1 MEKICGSSDFR
12 RSKRLTRFLRYIVC
26 EKLEGSDAR
35 LKAYSIALAVF
46 DRPASFDGQID
57 PVVRIE
63 AGRLRRAL
71 ERYYHSA
78 GKDDPIVISVPRG
91 GYVPAFQKR
100 TEEGYVGCDEHET
113 CPEEK
118 GYEPSHHQL
127 AMRARPRSNGMR
139 WSVAVAA
146 AVVALL
152 ATLVPFWVWDD
163 GQYGPNSSSL
173 KPLVA
178 VTPFVAQRGDASA
191 EQIAK
196 GFSEQLIDQL
206 ASFSDLRILGR
217 EAISQAPD
225 EPRGSAWTRFNV
237 RYVIEGN
244 VVMSSKGGVLTA
256 RLVDARSGQ
265 ILWIEHQTIDN
276 GAELPP
282 KTQANLA
289 QKISDTMSRTSLAF
303 SGGR

>member
-1 MEKICGSSDFR
+1 M
-12 RSKRLTRFLRYIVC
+12 
-26 EKLEGSDAR
+26 
-35 LKAYSIALAVF
+35 F
-46 DRPASFDGQID
+46 DRPESFDGQID

-71 ERYYHSA
+71 ERYYHSS
-78 GKDDPIVISVPRG
+78 GKDDPVVISVPRG

-100 TEEGYVGCDEHET
+100 TEDGCIPSDEHDP

-118 GYEPSHHQL
+118 EREPSYHHL
-127 AMRARPRSNGMR
+127 AMRARPRSNRMR

-146 AVVALL
+146 VAVALL
-152 ATLVPFWVWDD
+152 VTLVPFWIFDD
-163 GQYGPNSSSL
+163 GQYGFNSSSS

-225 EPRGSAWTRFNV
+225 GPRTSTWTRFNV
-237 RYVIEGN
+237 R
-244 VVMSSKGGVLTA
+244 
-256 RLVDARSGQ
+256 
-265 ILWIEHQTIDN
+265 
-276 GAELPP
+276 
-282 KTQANLA
+282 
-289 QKISDTMSRTSLAF
+289 
-303 SGGR
+303 